1 MLSSTVRP
9 GGPRRAHALR
19 AAAIFGV
26 SSLFLTGCG
35 LLGADENA
43 EFPSQD
49 MEYLIPYNP
58 GGGADPAG
66 RQYVELLSEA
76 LDVNI
81 NVLNQPGA
89 DEAIGIT
96 RLATADPDG
105 YTLGMGTTG
114 GFLGQPIANPDVQYN
129 GIEDFTPI
137 TQMTSTPYGLFVA
150 ADSGYETLDDFLT
163 AARENS
169 GDITIS
175 APVRMGSP
183 ALAIYYLEDQA
194 DVEFTLVTTS
204 GGSGEAALEVM
215 GGRIDAMI
223 GNASGQLGLVESG
236 ELVALGY
243 TGTEDYSDHLP
254 GTKSFNDQGY
264 DIPFVSDYMTMAP
277 ADIPDDARQV
287 LLDASADIVGS
298 EEWREWAY
306 NRGAIPVD
314 TSGDELF
321 EYLEETS
328 QHVERGLELAQAR
341 FDD

>member
-1 MLSSTVRP
+1 MHSTTWP
-9 GGPRRAHALR
+9 GGRRRFQLFR
-19 AAAIFGV
+19 AAATVGV
-26 SSLFLTGCG
+26 ASLFFSGCG
-35 LLGADENA
+35 LLGDHENA

-49 MEYLIPYNP
+49 MEYIIPYNP

-66 RQYVELLSEA
+66 RQYAESLSEA
-76 LDVNI
+76 LDINI
-81 NVLNQPGA
+81 NVMNQPGA

-114 GFLGQPIANPDVQYN
+114 GFLGQPIANPDVQYD
-129 GIEDFTPI
+129 GIGDFTPI
-137 TQMTSTPYGLFVA
+137 TQMTSTPYGLFVS
-150 ADSGYETLDDFLT
+150 ADSGYETLEDLLA
-163 AARENS
+163 AARENP
-169 GDITIS
+169 GDVTIS

-183 ALAIYYLEDQA
+183 ALSIYYLEDQA
-194 DVEFTLVTTS
+194 EVEFTLVTTS

-215 GGRIDAMI
+215 GGRIDAMV

-236 ELVALGY
+236 ELLALGY
-243 TGTEDYSDHLP
+243 SGTEDYSDHLP
-254 GTKSFNDQGY
+254 DAQSFNDQGY
-264 DIPFVSDYMTMAP
+264 DIPFVSDYITMAP
-277 ADIPDDARQV
+277 AGIPDDAREL
-287 LLDASADIVGS
+287 LLDVSADIVGS
-298 EEWREWAY
+298 DEWRDWAY

-314 TSGDELF
+314 TSGDELI